1 MEQKICFAVVYLA
14 EALIAWQFCESI
26 FSPRRN
32 MWIRSFAYALGYGGS
47 FIVFNMNLLGSNLF
61 TFTVCNVLL
70 ILFCYQIPLSKGVF
84 YGAVMSGLM
93 LGTEIISML
102 LLWEIYRDFD
112 LYKTHFAGLVLL
124 SSLSKILYFVGTRI
138 CLVLAKGKESGMKS
152 PSSAWV
158 LLSLASVASMV
169 VILGL
174 IHIGLSVPGLTWSME
189 IWMSMSALV
198 LLLANLAIF
207 AAYQRMQ
214 QIIGK
219 YTELLLLRQKEEADE
234 EYYTTLKEQ
243 YESQRIL
250 IHDVR
255 HHLCVIKELAEN
267 QPRKAIIDYVTEM
280 ERLPELQRRIR
291 YAGDP
296 VLNAVVVRYGDL
308 CMQKGIAFSADIR
321 NESLA
326 FMSSLDITALFGN
339 LLENAVEAADGAE
352 NAFVELTLD
361 YRQPPG
367 ILVVTLQNSCRTA
380 PMLDEEGTLRSR
392 KKGKGHG
399 LGMKSVNLLV
409 KKYGGK
415 LLWQWDDAQKYFTV
429 MISLPLGS
437 Q

>member
-1 MEQKICFAVVYLA
+1 
-14 EALIAWQFCESI
+14 
-26 FSPRRN
+26 

-102 LLWEIYRDFD
+102 LLWVIYRDFD

-158 LLSLASVASMV
+158 LLSLARVASMV

-189 IWMSMSALV
+189 IWMSISALV

-339 LLENAVEAADGAE
+339 LLENAVEAAE
-352 NAFVELTLD
+352 NGQDAFVELTLNK
-361 YRQPPG
+361 REPQG
-367 ILVVTLQNSCRTA
+367 VLALTVVNSCALA
-380 PMLDEEGTLRSR
+380 PEQDSEGKLLSR
-392 KKGKGHG
+392 KRNKKRHG
-399 LGMKSVNLLV
+399 IGTQSIDRTV
-409 KKYGGK
+409 KKYGGH
-415 LLWQWDDAQKYFTV
+415 LTWFYDDQQRVFHTTV
-429 MISLPLGS
+429 ILHCE
-437 Q
+437 

>member
-1 MEQKICFAVVYLA
+1 
-14 EALIAWQFCESI
+14 
-26 FSPRRN
+26 

-102 LLWEIYRDFD
+102 LLWVIYRDFD

-339 LLENAVEAADGAE
+339 LLENAVEAAE
-352 NAFVELTLD
+352 NGQDAFVELTLNK
-361 YRQPPG
+361 REPQG
-367 ILVVTLQNSCRTA
+367 VLALTVVNSCALA
-380 PMLDEEGTLRSR
+380 PEQDSEGKLLSR
-392 KKGKGHG
+392 KRNKKRHG
-399 LGMKSVNLLV
+399 IGTQSIDRTV
-409 KKYGGK
+409 KKYGGH
-415 LLWQWDDAQKYFTV
+415 LTWFYDDQQRVFHTTV
-429 MISLPLGS
+429 ILHCE
-437 Q
+437 

>member
-1 MEQKICFAVVYLA
+1 
-14 EALIAWQFCESI
+14 
-26 FSPRRN
+26 

-102 LLWEIYRDFD
+102 LLWVIYRDFD

-189 IWMSMSALV
+189 IWMSISALV

-339 LLENAVEAADGAE
+339 LLENAVEAAE
-352 NAFVELTLD
+352 NGQDAFVELTLNK
-361 YRQPPG
+361 REPQG
-367 ILVVTLQNSCRTA
+367 VLALTVVNSCALA
-380 PMLDEEGTLRSR
+380 PEQDSEGKLLSR
-392 KKGKGHG
+392 KRNKKRHG
-399 LGMKSVNLLV
+399 IGTQSIDRTV
-409 KKYGGK
+409 KKYGGH
-415 LLWQWDDAQKYFTV
+415 LTWFYDDQQRVFHTTV
-429 MISLPLGS
+429 ILHCE
-437 Q
+437 